1 MDAELPCHQTASAI
15 YSGAWLGHDVTISAP
30 DQEHIFSKTY
40 KGLQNPLQK
49 GGSWS
54 ILNYASET
62 ISQPSTTLHPYN
74 YP

>member
-15 YSGAWLGHDVTISAP
+15 YCGAWLGHDVTISAP

-40 KGLQNPLQK
+40 KH
-49 GGSWS
+49 
-54 ILNYASET
+54 YASET
-62 ISQPSTTLHPYN
+62 ISQPSPTLHPYN